1 MGYSINLINGKNFVI
16 RKENFEK
23 ALESLKSVFVPEKCL
38 SMENVFH
45 GYGHQ
50 VCLKVKH

>member
-23 ALESLKSVFVPEKCL
+23 ALGGLKSVFVPEKMPICDAL
-38 SMENVFH
+38 
-45 GYGHQ
+45 G
-50 VCLKVKH
+50 KHFS